1 MATVSFINNTDNSYD
16 TAQATSTSA
25 THEAAKTTQASTTTQ
40 ADTTSQADTVK
51 ISAAAQARVLRQAGQ
66 SVASIASALGTDTKT
81 VDDYLGIAVTK
92 AIDQALQ
99 AAEGAASSKA

>member
-25 THEAAKTTQASTTTQ
+25 THEATKTQASTTTQ